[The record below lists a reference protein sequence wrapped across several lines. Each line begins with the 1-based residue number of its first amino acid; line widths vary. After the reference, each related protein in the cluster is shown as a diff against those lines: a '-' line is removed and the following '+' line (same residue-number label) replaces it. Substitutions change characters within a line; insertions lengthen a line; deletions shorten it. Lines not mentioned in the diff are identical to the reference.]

1 MEEDEEGLVDTSN
14 GVGSATVMLE
24 ETSGDGEQPE
34 EEVAA
39 PLDPD
44 QAFRNAM
51 KAKAMDALLM
61 LSAGSIEE
69 KGVVFFG
76 IMNNAGYK
84 NMGSEVPT
92 FSGKLE
98 WILKIEQSQR
108 QLLHSLTM
116 LT

>member
-61 LSAGSIEE
+61 LSAGSIEVG
-69 KGVVFFG
+69 KRTRTLLCSLR
-76 IMNNAGYK
+76 K
-84 NMGSEVPT
+84 RST
-92 FSGKLE
+92 FLSPL
-98 WILKIEQSQR
+98 R
-108 QLLHSLTM
+108 HSISF
-116 LT
+116 